1 MELISTKICKTSDIG
16 VNDNLFGGM
25 MLAWMDEAGGNFAAS
40 KCCSPNMVTVKINE
54 VIFKKPV
61 KVKEHIRIYGEVLDV
76 GNSSI
81 LVSIEARRLNFTKST
96 EISVCSTEMLFVKIC
111 DNGEASP
118 IEDHVREKIKAS
130 MKTNNTK

>member
-76 GNSSI
+76 GTSSI
-81 LVSIEARRLNFTKST
+81 LVSIEARRVNFT
-96 EISVCSTEMLFVKIC
+96 EAAEMSVCSTEMLFVKIR
-111 DNGEASP
+111 DNGEAIP
-118 IEDHVREKIKAS
+118 IENHVREKIMAS
-130 MKTNNTK
+130 IKTK